1 MRCTCWTPYKLH
13 SQEQSTTVIPPKIGK
28 YLVESVLGSGAMG
41 IVYQGFD
48 PLIDRRVAIKTIH
61 ASLLRSVDAD
71 DFRVRFRRE
80 AQAAGRCFHPN
91 IATVFDYGEEAGIPF
106 IAMELVQGKELR
118 QYIKS
123 GHLFGLA
130 QTISIVSQIL
140 AALGCAHANKVIHRD
155 IKPSNIILQENGTVK
170 VTDFGVAGLDICD
183 LTIAGTIVGTPGYMA
198 PEQTLGQKADSRSD
212 LFSTAVLMFEMLTGQ
227 RPESGTGNQQLIPLI
242 LSRNPEFDPSLS
254 ECLET
259 VLTRG
264 LAQVPAMRF
273 QNAEEFAASLDKL
286 YQRETAPK
294 ISSQLP
300 VQPLVDNASGL
311 VRLDSRVIVKLE
323 QEMILHIGP
332 IARLI
337 VRKAAER
344 TDNPEDLVQQL
355 SLSVPEIQRPDFI
368 RKLVGLLP
376 SKTNSLIEFR
386 TTIASGDSDSS
397 LKSTTDFQLPVLE
410 QACKDL
416 AQYLGPIAKLLVK
429 QTSREAANVE
439 DLYRRLAGHIENP
452 SHRQAFLGRC
462 PRQTGFSGL

>member
-212 LFSTAVLMFEMLTGQ
+212 RFFDRSFDVRNVN
-227 RPESGTGNQQLIPLI
+227 RP
-242 LSRNPEFDPSLS
+242 
-254 ECLET
+254 
-259 VLTRG
+259 
-264 LAQVPAMRF
+264 
-273 QNAEEFAASLDKL
+273 
-286 YQRETAPK
+286 
-294 ISSQLP
+294 
-300 VQPLVDNASGL
+300 
-311 VRLDSRVIVKLE
+311 
-323 QEMILHIGP
+323 
-332 IARLI
+332 
-337 VRKAAER
+337 
-344 TDNPEDLVQQL
+344 
-355 SLSVPEIQRPDFI
+355 
-368 RKLVGLLP
+368 
-376 SKTNSLIEFR
+376 
-386 TTIASGDSDSS
+386 
-397 LKSTTDFQLPVLE
+397 
-410 QACKDL
+410 
-416 AQYLGPIAKLLVK
+416 
-429 QTSREAANVE
+429 TSRIGNRQPAVDTADPVAKPRIRSIAIRMPGNSA
-439 DLYRRLAGHIENP
+439 DPWFGAGSGYALSKRRGI
-452 SHRQAFLGRC
+452 RR
-462 PRQTGFSGL
+462 

>member
-1 MRCTCWTPYKLH
+1 
-13 SQEQSTTVIPPKIGK
+13 
-28 YLVESVLGSGAMG
+28 
-41 IVYQGFD
+41 
-48 PLIDRRVAIKTIH
+48 
-61 ASLLRSVDAD
+61 
-71 DFRVRFRRE
+71 
-80 AQAAGRCFHPN
+80 
-91 IATVFDYGEEAGIPF
+91 
-106 IAMELVQGKELR
+106 
-118 QYIKS
+118 
-123 GHLFGLA
+123 
-130 QTISIVSQIL
+130 
-140 AALGCAHANKVIHRD
+140 
-155 IKPSNIILQENGTVK
+155 
-170 VTDFGVAGLDICD
+170 
-183 LTIAGTIVGTPGYMA
+183 
-198 PEQTLGQKADSRSD
+198 
-212 LFSTAVLMFEMLTGQ
+212 
-227 RPESGTGNQQLIPLI
+227 
-242 LSRNPEFDPSLS
+242 
-254 ECLET
+254 
-259 VLTRG
+259 
-264 LAQVPAMRF
+264 MRF